1 METVKK
7 RSEMDPK
14 YQWRL
19 TDIFADEAAYNEAF
33 AQAEE
38 LVGAV
43 AQGQGRVA
51 EDPAKA
57 ITASFRV
64 REKLEKL
71 LSFVMM
77 KKDEDNGNTH
87 SQAEMQRAMSL
98 AIKAETVGAYLQPEL
113 LAMPEDELKALM
125 DKPEMKEYR
134 VFLSDLLREKP
145 HTLSA
150 AEERILA
157 MTGDMAQ
164 GPDDIYSM
172 LTDVDLKFDAVKDGE
187 GNDVALTDSGY
198 GKIIH
203 CADRTLRA
211 NAFHTLFSTYGA
223 FGNTIAGTYGASVK
237 KDCFYAKVRNHA
249 SALEASLFPDQI
261 PVAVYD
267 NLVSAVH
274 EALPALN
281 KYLAVRKKATGT
293 EELHLYDLYVPIA
306 GDFDMNL
313 PYEEAYQLVMEGLAP
328 HGEDY
333 VAILKQAHDEGW
345 LDVYEN
351 ENKTGGAYSNGVH
364 AVHPYVLLNHH
375 DNLDSAMTIA
385 HELGHAMHSWFSDHA
400 QPFATCDY
408 SLFVAEVASTTNE
421 IIVMRHLLNK
431 YKDDKK
437 AVRFLLN
444 HYLEQFR
451 TTVFRQTMFAE
462 FERKVHEMWEQ
473 GIPLTNES
481 MGDVYYEL
489 NKQYYGE
496 SCVVDEEIRNEWM
509 RIPHFYRAF
518 YVYKYATGFSA
529 AVFLANRI
537 LTEGEKAV
545 KDYRKFLSAGC
556 SVSPLDALR
565 LAGLDMANPQPVKDA
580 LNEFARTVDTFTEMF

>member
-57 ITASFRV
+57 ITASFQV

-328 HGEDY
+328 HGKDY